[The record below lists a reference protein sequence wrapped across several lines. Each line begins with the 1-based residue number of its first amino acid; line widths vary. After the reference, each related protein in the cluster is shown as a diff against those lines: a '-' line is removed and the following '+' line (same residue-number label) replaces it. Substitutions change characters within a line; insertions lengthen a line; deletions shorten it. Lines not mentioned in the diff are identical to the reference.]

1 MKNTENGNF
10 RLYTNSGLGIGGTIL
25 MVLLIV
31 IIIYL
36 YQYGGG
42 GIGGLICCGSM
53 AVLWLAGCFAPPN
66 GMPTLSLRRKD

>member
-31 IIIYL
+31 IIYL

-53 AVLWLAGCFAPPN
+53 AVLWLAG
-66 GMPTLSLRRKD
+66 

>member
-42 GIGGLICCGSM
+42 GIGGLICCGSLDGGVM
-53 AVLWLAGCFAPPN
+53 AGWLAA
-66 GMPTLSLRRKD
+66 LRPQMVCQH